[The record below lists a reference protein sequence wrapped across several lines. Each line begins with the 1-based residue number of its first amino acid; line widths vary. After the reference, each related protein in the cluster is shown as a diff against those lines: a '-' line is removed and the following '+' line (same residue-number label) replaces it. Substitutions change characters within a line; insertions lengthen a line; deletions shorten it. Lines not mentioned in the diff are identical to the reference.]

1 QLIESNFPYKVDVVQ
16 LRNFAKAYLENFY
29 RERVLWDSGLK
40 SGKSQP

>member
-1 QLIESNFPYKVDVVQ
+1 